1 MSGTFVSSPAGID
14 GMEGGCG
21 NVVIVSIGYEGRS
34 VEDVVSLLAANEVSV
49 LVDVRLNAVSR
60 KKGFSKTALSNAL
73 GEAGIEYRH
82 ERALGN
88 PKENREPFRNGDE
101 SARETYSRI
110 LANGSRDSYESVIAL
125 AREQRVALLC
135 FERAHETCHRSC
147 ITDMAEQHSGIS
159 CLSI

>member
-1 MSGTFVSSPAGID
+1 MSGTPASSPAGQVGIAA
-14 GMEGGCG
+14 GCG
-21 NVVIVSIGYEGRS
+21 NSVIVSIGYEGRS

-101 SARETYSRI
+101 SARDTYSRI
-110 LANGSRDSYESVIAL
+110 LSDGSRDTYEAVIAL
-125 AREQRVALLC
+125 AREKRVALLC
-135 FERAHETCHRSC
+135 FERSHESCHRSC
-147 ITDMAEQHSGIS
+147 ITEMAEKQAGIS
-159 CLSI
+159 CLAV